1 MVTSDALQLQK
12 NSKFDDSQSECH
24 HVEVFY
30 GVSAQLQV
38 EKENMIENAKK
49 RYLQLQRKT
58 KKLNEN

>member
-49 RYLQLQRKT
+49 KISSTTEKDQKT
-58 KKLNEN
+58 K